1 MSHEVERPADWLEI
15 VRKKV
20 AAIRFG
26 TVQIVVHDGRVTV
39 VEATEKT
46 RVSDLPEVRD
56 ESRPPHRRH

>member
-1 MSHEVERPADWLEI
+1 MSEGSERPVDWLEI

-20 AAIRFG
+20 SAIRFG

-46 RVSDLPEVRD
+46 RVSDPHEVRD
-56 ESRPPHRRH
+56 DPRRAPRRN

>member
-46 RVSDLPEVRD
+46 RVSDPPEARN
-56 ESRPPHRRH
+56 ESRPTHRRH